1 MEDLEKYADENLE
14 LFNDAEPDPGHF
26 DRFRMKLEQQENR
39 VIHTRNQGLMLKI
52 AAAILI
58 FLTVAVFIF
67 DHSIHGLKNMLQPQ
81 SAAVIFP
88 ADISDAMQYYA
99 QQASDGIHKINQL
112 AGTGEDAQRLK
123 DITINDLKALDVNTS
138 ELEKAY
144 RQNPDDERITSAII
158 RNQQMKE
165 TIINNVI
172 QQMNPKS
179 K

>member
-26 DRFRMKLEQQENR
+26 DRFRSKLEQQENSG
-39 VIHTRNQGLMLKI
+39 IHSGNQGLMLKI
-52 AAAILI
+52 AAVILI

-67 DHSIHGLKNMLQPQ
+67 DHSIHGLKKMLQPQ
-81 SAAVIFP
+81 TATIVYP
-88 ADISDAMQYYA
+88 ADISDAMQYYS

-112 AGTGEDAQRLK
+112 AGNEDDAQRLK
-123 DITINDLKALDVNTS
+123 DMTINDLKALDANTS

-144 RQNPDDERITSAII
+144 RQNPDDERITAAII

-172 QQMNPKS
+172 QQMNTGK